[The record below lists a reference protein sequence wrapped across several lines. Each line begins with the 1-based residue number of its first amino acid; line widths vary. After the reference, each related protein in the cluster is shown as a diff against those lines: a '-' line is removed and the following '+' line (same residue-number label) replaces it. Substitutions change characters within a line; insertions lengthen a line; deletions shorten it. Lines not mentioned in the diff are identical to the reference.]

1 MHNKLL
7 FILEDWFTDL
17 DLRNRYMKQLKFLSW
32 SLFSLLWW
40 QPVFAFFQPIVSEV
54 VTETEIETPGFTE
67 NIAGD
72 SIVFCL
78 DSSNV
83 NGPLQNGDVLTLT
96 LTGGASFDNSTM
108 SIEEA
113 LGGAGTGVNNFSTQ
127 APANAAGLNTVT
139 FVIDNVAN
147 LSANN
152 WNAVG
157 PYIGMCPGVILS
169 GQAINGQA
177 VDFRFTNPGSPTE
190 VFLNGT
196 LTRGAATLGSG
207 SLKLFDLAIPK
218 QVPTLGIYGL
228 AALGLG
234 LAGFARRKM
243 HK

>member
-1 MHNKLL
+1 M
-7 FILEDWFTDL
+7 T
-17 DLRNRYMKQLKFLSW
+17 QLKYLSW
-32 SLFSLLWW
+32 SLFSLLWC
-40 QPVFAFFQPIVSEV
+40 QQAFAFFLPITSEI
-54 VTETEIETPGFTE
+54 VTENEIETPGFTE
-67 NIAGD
+67 NISGD

-78 DSSNV
+78 DSTNV

-96 LTGGASFDNSTM
+96 LTGGASFDSSTM

-113 LGGAGTGVNNFSTQ
+113 LGGAGTGVINFSTQ
-127 APANAAGLNTVT
+127 APVNAAGLSTVT

-152 WNAVG
+152 WNTAG

-169 GQAINGQA
+169 GQAIPGQLI
-177 VDFRFTNPGSPTE
+177 DFRFTNTGGPTE

-207 SLKLFDLAIPK
+207 SVKLFDLAIPR
-218 QVPTLGIYGL
+218 QIPTLGIYGL
-228 AALGLG
+228 AALVLG

>member
-1 MHNKLL
+1 M
-7 FILEDWFTDL
+7 T
-17 DLRNRYMKQLKFLSW
+17 QLKFLSW
-32 SLFSLLWW
+32 SLFSLLWCL
-40 QPVFAFFQPIVSEV
+40 PAFAFFQPIVSEV
-54 VTETEIETPGFTE
+54 VTEDEIETPGFTE

-72 SIVFCL
+72 AIVFCL
-78 DSSNV
+78 DSTNV

-96 LTGGASFDNSTM
+96 LTSGASFANSTM

-127 APANAAGLNTVT
+127 APVNATGLNTVT
-139 FVIDNVAN
+139 FVIDNIAN

-177 VDFRFTNPGSPTE
+177 VDFRFTNPGRSME

-196 LTRGAATLGSG
+196 LTRGAVTLGTG
-207 SLKLFDLAIPK
+207 SLKLFDLAVV
-218 QVPTLGIYGL
+218 QHVPTLGVFGL

-234 LAGFARRKM
+234 LAGFARRKL